1 MITIEEC
8 KHIEELSKLEFSEDE
23 RKKFLE
29 DFSSIVDFASA
40 ISNKTSNL
48 NDRKFNNI
56 KLKDLREDIAKESL
70 NQDEVISNAPIKKK
84 GCFAVPKIIE

>member
-29 DFSSIVDFASA
+29 DFSLLSTLLLPFQ
-40 ISNKTSNL
+40 
-48 NDRKFNNI
+48 I
-56 KLKDLREDIAKESL
+56 KVQI
-70 NQDEVISNAPIKKK
+70 
-84 GCFAVPKIIE
+84 